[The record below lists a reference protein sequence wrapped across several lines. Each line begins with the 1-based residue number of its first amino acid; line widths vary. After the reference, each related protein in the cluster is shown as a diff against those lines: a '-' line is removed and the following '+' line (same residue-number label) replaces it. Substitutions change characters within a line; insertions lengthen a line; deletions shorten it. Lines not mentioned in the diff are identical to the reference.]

1 MIKTFWLILVNTLTL
16 YLSTLIIPNGIQS
29 DSLMTTFLA
38 SFIVAGCTYIT
49 FQTIIGKL
57 ISSVVLGISF
67 VLGGIGVLFTLF
79 AMESLFLYTASWALD
94 GFVIT
99 GFWWAML
106 VSVFLTI
113 GAQLLVSNPK

>member
-1 MIKTFWLILVNTLTL
+1 
-16 YLSTLIIPNGIQS
+16 
-29 DSLMTTFLA
+29 
-38 SFIVAGCTYIT
+38 
-49 FQTIIGKL
+49 
-57 ISSVVLGISF
+57 